1 MKTYRLTPRTP
12 PQTMRVGLTFEFPP
26 GGKSEYLVTML
37 LMAFFSELKSSGV
50 EADHIAIQI
59 DGHRQNPTDTD

>member
-1 MKTYRLTPRTP
+1 
-12 PQTMRVGLTFEFPP
+12 MRVGLTFEFPP